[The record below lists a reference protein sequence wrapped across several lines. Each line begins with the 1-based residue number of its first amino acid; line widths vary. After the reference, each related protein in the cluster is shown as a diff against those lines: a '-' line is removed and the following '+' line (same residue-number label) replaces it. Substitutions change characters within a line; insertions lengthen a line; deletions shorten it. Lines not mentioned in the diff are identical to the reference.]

1 MRSKFSKVVM
11 AMVFG
16 LSLSFAQDFQAT
28 ADSLPLPVSKPA
40 TVLVPWP
47 TPVAALPKPSVAQAL
62 SSTNLP
68 KSCTEDFTSLLEKDG
83 FDMAKFAKE
92 LPPAVAKT
100 KLQLKS
106 PFGKPKD
113 SDKTDVGL
121 TVGCIKALPESP
133 AEITSLLKDI
143 SLKSGLDLAVDAAE
157 SFVDN
162 SIPANIPKESSS
174 GGGVFKTIIS
184 VGLVTGGLWTI
195 IYGVLQNDKMS
206 RFIAERNGEE
216 AMFAERQR
224 NLSYGIGGTLFVS
237 GLVIYLVF

>member
-1 MRSKFSKVVM
+1 MRKQFSKIVV
-11 AMVFG
+11 ALVFG
-16 LSLSFAQDFQAT
+16 LSLCFAQEIQAPE
-28 ADSLPLPVSKPA
+28 SEPVSAPEPTPA
-40 TVLVPWP
+40 STPP
-47 TPVAALPKPSVAQAL
+47 PAPVAALPKLSVAQAL
-62 SSTNLP
+62 GSTNLP
-68 KSCTEDFTSLLEKDG
+68 KGCVADFTSLLEKDG

-133 AEITSLLKDI
+133 AEIASLLKDI

-162 SIPANIPKESSS
+162 SIPTNIPKESGS
-174 GGGVFKTIIS
+174 GGGVFKTVMS
-184 VGLVTGGLWTI
+184 MTLVAGGLGAV
-195 IYGVLQNDKMS
+195 IYGIKENRAVSSLVAEKDGKAAME
-206 RFIAERNGEE
+206 AERD
-216 AMFAERQR
+216 R
-224 NLSYGIGGTLFVS
+224 NMSYGIGAALLAG
-237 GLVIYLVF
+237 GLIVYLVF